1 MPQTTLFVNAV
12 YAGPESE
19 GREAVKFLEGISP
32 VLRKN
37 YTEVPW
43 NQLTQNAFFLK
54 GDEAILNCAATYGER
69 SVFGAVINQVDVD
82 ASVQMTEQFN
92 YLVTKYPQMRG
103 SDNSMYFCA
112 KQAVEAV
119 PEDSAAYAWRGALGH
134 Q

>member
-19 GREAVKFLEGISP
+19 GREAVKFLEGIDP

-43 NQLTQNAFFLK
+43 NQLTQNAFFLD
-54 GDEAILNCAATYGER
+54 GDESILNCAATYGER

-112 KQAVEAV
+112 RQAVEAV
-119 PEDSAAYAWRGALGH
+119 PEDSDAYAWRGALGH